1 MRHHNLWVP
10 LDENLGPEIFNESV
24 REKLMAYEIVIFSE
38 HIGEEYSINI
48 LSQILDRLAHRAGKQ

>member
-48 LSQILDRLAHRAGKQ
+48 LSQILDRLAHGAGKE